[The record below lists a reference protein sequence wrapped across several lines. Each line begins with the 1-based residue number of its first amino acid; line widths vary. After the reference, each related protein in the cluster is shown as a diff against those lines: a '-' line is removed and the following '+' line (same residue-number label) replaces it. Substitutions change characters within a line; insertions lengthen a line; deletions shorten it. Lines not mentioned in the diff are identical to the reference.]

1 MRILFSCHGA
11 YGHFH
16 PIAPMALA
24 TQEGGHEVVVAT
36 GPDLVDWVA
45 ACGLRA
51 VPVGLSAQE
60 VTEMLAALPVEDLA
74 LAMFHRFSTIAVPP
88 MLADLLQLT
97 ASWLPDVVVHEE
109 GEYAAPLFAA
119 LRGIPCV
126 THSWAAPARPE
137 KERQLYRRLLAPI
150 WADHG
155 LSEPRT
161 SGATYLDSCP
171 PPYQS
176 DEIDSIDGVVP
187 ARPVL
192 FDGPSAPTPSWLA
205 SLPRPSAYVTFG
217 TVAEF
222 SRPEILGS
230 VVEAVEPLVAAMVLT
245 TGPNPPDAVGIR
257 SPRVHVVDYLAQSQ
271 ILPNVDLVV
280 SHGGAGTTL
289 GALAYGLPHLV
300 MPGPA
305 PSQQRNAMRTE
316 AIGLGASVPQDA
328 DTDRVRA
335 TARLL
340 LTDPSYRAA
349 GTAARSSLD
358 RLPAVEE
365 GVRLIERLGGCR
377 PSPPDSRPATAP

>member
-24 TQEGGHEVVVAT
+24 AQEKGHDVVVAT

-51 VPVGLSAQE
+51 EPVGLGSGEFPAR
-60 VTEMLAALPVEDLA
+60 LAALPIQDRA

-88 MLADLLQLT
+88 TLADLLQLT
-97 ASWLPDVVVHEE
+97 RSWRPDVVVHEE
-109 GEYAAPLFAA
+109 GEYGAPLFAA
-119 LRGIPCV
+119 LQQIPCV
-126 THSWAAPARPE
+126 TQSWAAPARPE
-137 KERQLYRRLLAPI
+137 NERQLYRTLLAPI
-150 WADHG
+150 WAAQG
-155 LSEPRT
+155 LASDPRT

-176 DEIDSIDGVVP
+176 DEIESIQGVVP
-187 ARPVL
+187 ARPVP
-192 FDGPSAPTPSWLA
+192 FDGPPASAPPWLA
-205 SLPRPSAYVTFG
+205 TLPRPSAYVTFG
-217 TVAEF
+217 TVPAF
-222 SRPEILGS
+222 SRPEMLRSAI
-230 VVEAVEPLVAAMVLT
+230 EAIEPLVAAVVVT
-245 TGPNPPDAVGIR
+245 TGPNPPDTVQIR
-257 SPRVHVVDYLAQSQ
+257 SPRAHVVDYLPQSQ

-316 AIGLGASVPQDA
+316 AIGLGLFVPQDA
-328 DTDRVRA
+328 DPGRVRA
-335 TARLL
+335 AAQRLL
-340 LTDPSYRAA
+340 SDPSYRAA
-349 GTAARSSLD
+349 GAAARSGLERMPS
-358 RLPAVEE
+358 VEE
-365 GVRLIERLGGCR
+365 GVRLIERLGGG
-377 PSPPDSRPATAP
+377 